1 MEKERSARFYLAI
14 LALLAIVIIL
24 IIKLTG
30 PPAPEEAFAAP
41 ADVERIE
48 PGNPAAE

>member
-1 MEKERSARFYLAI
+1 MEQERSAPFYLGL

-41 ADVERIE
+41 ADAAHSA
-48 PGNPAAE
+48 PDDPAAE

>member
-1 MEKERSARFYLAI
+1 MEQERNAPFYLGL

-41 ADVERIE
+41 TGAERIE
-48 PGNPAAE
+48 PDTPPAE